1 MKKVTIYITNF
12 NYERFIRQSIE
23 SVYAQSYPNIELLII
38 DDGSTDNSR
47 EIIEEYRGHKD
58 TRIVFQQNKGLNAT
72 NNVAMNMASGDYLMR
87 LDADDFLEIDAV
99 EKMVSVLDADNEVG
113 LVFPDYYYVNAHGLQ
128 TGREIRHDFES
139 KVTLFDQPAH
149 GAVTMIRLDF
159 LKALGGYNESFTCQ
173 DGYDLWIKFITHH
186 KVRNINEP
194 LFSYRR
200 HGSNL
205 TNNEANI
212 LGARMLIKEIFI
224 EQFNY
229 RLPKTFAVLPL
240 RAKNISGQDWNL
252 MQRNNRSSVI
262 ETAIE
267 KLSKAKTIGEII
279 IIYNEPAH
287 GDHLKE
293 IIDKFPNLH
302 IIQRPSEYA
311 EVDST
316 LYKSLYLAQEYASA
330 NFDESFEAVLTL
342 STDNPFIDTNEIND
356 AVNTMA
362 VFDSDSL
369 ISVRRNNKLYFQHGG
384 DGLKPILN
392 QEKFARFEREALYQW
407 RGGVMLSRLE
417 SLLETKT
424 MIGGKVGHIEVTEK
438 AAFSIDS
445 VFDLEV
451 FKALEA

>member
-47 EIIEEYRGHKD
+47 EIIEECRGHKE
-58 TRIVFQQNKGLNAT
+58 TKIIFQQNKGLNAT
-72 NNVAMNMASGDYLMR
+72 NNVAMNTASGEYLMR
-87 LDADDFLEIDAV
+87 LDADDFIEVDAV
-99 EKMVSVLDADNEVG
+99 EKMVAVLDADDEVG
-113 LVFPDYYYVNAHGLQ
+113 LVFPDYFYVNAHGLQ

-139 KVTLFDQPAH
+139 KVTLYDQPAH
-149 GAVTMIRLDF
+149 GAVTMIRLKF

-173 DGYDLWIKFITHH
+173 DGYDLWTKFITHH

-200 HGSNL
+200 HGNNL
-205 TNNEANI
+205 TTNEARI
-212 LGARMLIKEIFI
+212 LGTRMLIKDTFV
-224 EQFNY
+224 EQFKY
-229 RLPKTFAVLPL
+229 RLPKTFAMLPL
-240 RAKNISGQDWNL
+240 RAKNIKGQDWNL
-252 MQRNNRSSVI
+252 MRRGNGKSVI

-267 KLSKAKTIGEII
+267 KLSKAKNLGEII
-279 IIYNEPAH
+279 VIYNEPAH
-287 GDHLKE
+287 GDHLNE
-293 IIDKFPNLH
+293 IRDKYSNLH
-302 IIQRPSEYA
+302 IIQRPDEYA
-311 EVDST
+311 ELDST
-316 LYKSLYLAQEYASA
+316 LFKTLYLAQEYASA
-330 NFDESFEAVLTL
+330 NFNDTYEAVLTL
-342 STDNPFIDTNEIND
+342 STDNPFIDTDEIND

-369 ISVRRNNKLYFQHGG
+369 ISVRRNNKLYFQHRG
-384 DGLKPILN
+384 DGLKPILD

-407 RGGVMLSRLE
+407 RGGIMLSRLK

-438 AAFSIDS
+438 AAFGIDS
-445 VFDLEV
+445 AFDLEV